1 MRFWSKSKHGDKKM
15 STKGRSADS
24 ELNDRRNGVWSF
36 THFFL
41 ISTWDG
47 EEATFQTTLATFSSQ
62 KHLATNVAIF
72 NIYLATFDKWLKW

>member
-36 THFFL
+36 TRFFL

-47 EEATFQTTLATFSSQ
+47 VANLAILLLNSATFQTTLATFSS
-62 KHLATNVAIF
+62 KST
-72 NIYLATFDKWLKW
+72 